1 MTDEPID
8 RQAPEPEP
16 DLAQARRNAVKAHAV
31 VIKLKEMGLPEE
43 LDEDL
48 ASLSTDL
55 GDLWSANMRLAEQL
69 DLFLTGPSDWG
80 EIGDR
85 MADIRAG
92 IDHMAWHVDSIRG
105 PLARIAAFA
114 YESSDQGG
122 EGD

>member
-1 MTDEPID
+1 MSNEPVD
-8 RQAPEPEP
+8 HRAPEP
-16 DLAQARRNAVKAHAV
+16 DLAQARRNAIKAHAV
-31 VIKLKEMGLPEE
+31 VIKLKEMGLPQG

-55 GDLWSANMRLAEQL
+55 GDLWAANMRLTEQL
-69 DLFLTGPSDWG
+69 DLFLSAPSDWG

-85 MADIRAG
+85 MADLKAG

-105 PLARIAAFA
+105 PLDRIAAFA
-114 YESSDQGG
+114 YESSDQSG

>member
-1 MTDEPID
+1 M
-8 RQAPEPEP
+8 
-16 DLAQARRNAVKAHAV
+16 AQARRNALKAHAV

-43 LDEDL
+43 LDEEL

-69 DLFLTGPSDWG
+69 DLFLNVPSDWG

-85 MADIRAG
+85 MADMKAS
-92 IDHMAWHVDSIRG
+92 IDHMAWHVDSVRG
-105 PLARIAAFA
+105 PLDRVAAFA
-114 YESSDQGG
+114 YESSDESG